1 MNGVLRLIQNEMIKI
16 TRQLSWRIMA
26 IIILL
31 IAAGLPILTYL
42 LRSTTYTVD
51 YVELASKSPQGSIRR
66 EYFEAA
72 IQADKFFEDKGFD
85 SDNWQYS
92 NFYYRYLSC
101 CTDIR
106 GLELIANEDKDIE
119 EVMNEFH
126 ISVVTWYHTFT
137 EDTEETQFLY
147 TPVVFDPEVG
157 YFVNTSD
164 EEERDFT
171 KEDAK
176 NVLAEVKKQKEFLEE
191 EIDTPFSEYIK
202 ANFGDLIDMEQIK
215 AEFDSAKTEYEK
227 NPASLHKY
235 DVARLKY
242 ECGIK
247 LSGAIEKLLEISDDM
262 KPIDEKNQT
271 RILQELCDYVNY
283 LPEQYGAESEETFK
297 EQNNHI
303 YFFGI
308 DFFDYAE
315 YLDAVKLKQSE
326 YKQAQDILVY
336 AVEHNISIPYLSS
349 GSVRNDL
356 MNALNIN
363 IAVLMFFAIFMAA
376 VTISSEHSSGAVR
389 LLLIRPRSRWKILLS
404 KLACLFILLLGM
416 TVLTSAIS
424 FAETAALNGWGD
436 LSVPYLMHSGGGV
449 AEIAP
454 ILYYIFQNSVSIL
467 PSLLIMFF
475 ALFMSVVT
483 KRSVFALAISL
494 LANVFGGAV
503 SNFLYNIVRK
513 SAQWLKLTPIPYFD
527 LGSTFPDP
535 VKMVDMYYSPRIYG
549 ITLEQGALMMCIY
562 SAIIIA
568 VTFII
573 FKKQQIK

>member
-72 IQADKFFEDKGFD
+72 IQADKYFEDKGLD

-92 NFYYRYLSC
+92 NFYYRYLNC

-126 ISVVTWYHTFT
+126 ISVVTWYYTYT
-137 EDTEETQFLY
+137 VDTEETQFLY
-147 TPVVFDPEVG
+147 TPVAFDPEVG
-157 YFVNTSD
+157 YCVNTSD

-176 NVLAEVKKQKEFLEE
+176 NVLPEIQKQKEYLEK

-202 ANFGDLIDMEQIK
+202 TNFGNVIDMEQIK
-215 AEFDSAKTEYEK
+215 AEYDSAKAEYEK
-227 NPASLHKY
+227 KPAALRQY
-235 DVARLKY
+235 DVARLRY

-247 LSGAIEKLLEISDDM
+247 LSASIEKLLEISDDM
-262 KPIDEKNQT
+262 EPIDEKNQT
-271 RILQELCDYVNY
+271 RILQELCDYVDD
-283 LPEQYGAESEETFK
+283 LPERYGTESEETFK

-303 YFFGI
+303 YFFGV
-308 DFFDYAE
+308 DFFDYDE
-315 YLDAVKLKQSE
+315 YLEAVKLKQAE
-326 YKQAQDILVY
+326 FEQAQDILVY
-336 AVEHNISIPYLSS
+336 AARHNISVPYLSS

-376 VTISSEHSSGAVR
+376 VTVSSEHSSGAVR

-404 KLACLFILLLGM
+404 KLVCLFILLLGM
-416 TVLTSAIS
+416 TVLTSVIS
-424 FAETAALNGWGD
+424 FAEMAAFNGWGD
-436 LSVPYLMHSGGGV
+436 LSVPYLMHSGSGV
-449 AEIAP
+449 VEIAP
-454 ILYYIFQNSVSIL
+454 ILYYIFQNGVSIL
-467 PSLLIMFF
+467 PSVLIMFF

-527 LGSTFPDP
+527 LESTFPDP
-535 VKMVDMYYSPRIYG
+535 VKSVDMYYSPQIYG

-568 VTFII
+568 VTFVI

>member
-26 IIILL
+26 VIILL
-31 IAAGLPILTYL
+31 IAAGLPILSHL
-42 LRSTTYTVD
+42 LRSSTYTVD

-66 EYFEAA
+66 EFYEAA
-72 IQADKFFEDKGFD
+72 IEADKYFEDKGFD

-92 NFYYRYLSC
+92 DFYHRYQSC

-106 GLELIANEDKDIE
+106 GLELIANEGKDIE

-126 ISVVTWYHTFT
+126 ISVVSWYFTYT
-137 EDTEETQFLY
+137 EDKEETQFLY
-147 TPVVFDPEVG
+147 TPVAFDPEVG

-176 NVLAEVKKQKEFLEE
+176 NVLPEVQKWKEYLEKG
-191 EIDTPFSEYIK
+191 INTPFSEYLK
-202 ANFGDLIDMEQIK
+202 ANFGNIVDTEQFK
-215 AEFDSAKTEYEK
+215 KDYDSAKAKYEK
-227 NPASLHKY
+227 DPAALRQY
-235 DVARLKY
+235 DVARLRY

-247 LSGAIEKLLEISDDM
+247 LSGAIEKLLEISEDM

-271 RILQELCDYVNY
+271 RILQTLCDYVEY
-283 LPEQYGAESEETFK
+283 LPEQYGAESEERFK

-303 YFFGI
+303 YYFGI
-308 DFFDYAE
+308 DFFDYDE
-315 YLDAVKLKQSE
+315 YLEAVKLKQTE
-326 YKQAQDILVY
+326 YEQAQDILVY
-336 AVEHNISIPYLSS
+336 AVRHNIAIPHLSA

-363 IAVLMFFAIFMAA
+363 ISVLMFFAIFMAA
-376 VTISSEHSSGAVR
+376 VTVSSEHSSGAVR

-404 KLACLFILLLGM
+404 KLVCLFILLLGM
-416 TVLTSAIS
+416 TVLTSVIS

-436 LSVPYLMHSGGGV
+436 LSVPYLMRSGSGV
-449 AEIAP
+449 VEIAP
-454 ILYYIFQNSVSIL
+454 ILYYIFQNGVSIL
-467 PSLLIMFF
+467 PSVLIMFF

-535 VKMVDMYYSPRIYG
+535 VKSVDMYYSPQIYG

-568 VTFII
+568 VTFVI